1 MLRHDSSYLIKLLR
15 SPRKT
20 RNKISDE
27 EKIVEKK
34 KIYKR
39 HVFYFCCNS
48 KNLKRKEFKIS

>member
-15 SPRKT
+15 SPRKI

-34 KIYKR
+34 KYIKDM
-39 HVFYFCCNS
+39 YFIFVAI
-48 KNLKRKEFKIS
+48 LKI